1 MAPWEDWFDRAKF
14 YIREARRYASEGPYW
29 AACLNSH
36 QAAEFALKGLL
47 VYLSKSFP
55 FTHDLVTLL
64 DEVRAKAGINI
75 PSDIYDCA
83 DYLSPHY
90 IGARYPGTRAIS
102 YNSKRAN
109 KCVECS
115 RKILEFVKNVSGYI
129 FE

>member
-1 MAPWEDWFDRAKF
+1 MGSWKEWFDKAKF
-14 YIREARRYASEGPYW
+14 YIKEAKRYMNEGPYW

-47 VYLSKSFP
+47 VYLSKSYP
-55 FTHDLVTLL
+55 FTHDLVALL
-64 DEVRAKAGINI
+64 DEIHVRADIDI
-75 PSDIYDCA
+75 PSDVYDCA

-102 YNSKRAN
+102 YDSRRAR

-115 RKILEFVKNVSGYI
+115 RKILEFVKDVSGYV